1 MNVSEVVT
9 NTIIKKLEEGHIPW
23 IKPWDYV
30 DAVNYVSQK
39 PYAGINKLLLDGGEY
54 LTFKQIK
61 DNGGNIKPGS
71 KAKIVVF
78 YKPWDIEDKETGE
91 VVHTRVMR
99 YYNVFSIADV
109 EGIESKQPELQ
120 HKNYNINECE
130 QIVNN
135 YLDKSGVGFET
146 KICNRAYYVPSEDRV
161 CVPYINQFK
170 NSQSYYGTVFHELAH
185 STGHESRL
193 DRLKSTAHFGNDE
206 YSREELVAEISSAM
220 LCNHVGIDSKEL
232 LDNSTAYVESWIKA
246 LKNDKNMIITA
257 AAKAQ
262 KAYDYILA

>member
-91 VVHTRVMR
+91 IVHTRVMR

-109 EGIESKQPELQ
+109 EGISKLE
-120 HKNYNINECE
+120 
-130 QIVNN
+130 
-135 YLDKSGVGFET
+135 
-146 KICNRAYYVPSEDRV
+146 
-161 CVPYINQFK
+161 
-170 NSQSYYGTVFHELAH
+170 QSYSKHEIMDFFKSEWCDALLDFLNV
-185 STGHESRL
+185 RL
-193 DRLKSTAHFGNDE
+193 MG
-206 YSREELVAEISSAM
+206 EELFEI
-220 LCNHVGIDSKEL
+220 L
-232 LDNSTAYVESWIKA
+232 ESQ
-246 LKNDKNMIITA
+246 
-257 AAKAQ
+257 AKTRGVIC
-262 KAYDYILA
+262 K